1 MNYQSNMFQRDSFV
15 SFGCLERSAT
25 TMFSFVLADVFQPAE
40 RGPQV
45 IELVQETLRG
55 YHQRT
60 DVLVVVQ
67 QAAVFPQ
74 QPLVS
79 AWIDAVPLV
88 EIFQQV
94 LLLLLVHKSQADIQA
109 VCQRGEYV
117 QETEGRIILPF
128 VTVGEIDVGYE
139 QHDMAAQHADV
150 HGKRGLLLRILH
162 LGENIRRG
170 FLDGI
175 DQLPEFQIVVFRSG
189 WLDMLV
195 QGGMKF
201 PSTSQRFPFLR
212 RRPITRKCLP
222 RLLPSICPVGTTLNA

>member
-1 MNYQSNMFQRDSFV
+1 M
-15 SFGCLERSAT
+15 
-25 TMFSFVLADVFQPAE
+25 LADVFQPAE

-79 AWIDAVPLV
+79 AGIDAVPLV

-109 VCQRGEYV
+109 VSQRGEYV

-175 DQLPEFQIVVFRSG
+175 DQLPE
-189 WLDMLV
+189 WLGEDWKELV
-195 QGGMKF
+195 ENPSMRQAEARRKGGIF
-201 PSTSQRFPFLR
+201 
-212 RRPITRKCLP
+212 
-222 RLLPSICPVGTTLNA
+222 N